1 MDVSYELYKVFYYV
15 AKSLSFSDA
24 ASELFISQSAVSQS
38 IKQLEHRLGQVLF
51 IRSTK
56 HVRLTPE
63 GEMLLKHVEPAIQLI
78 TRGENQLTRDFSRG
92 GMQVRIAASDTICRY
107 ILVPYL
113 KMLHESFPEVHISI
127 INGTSLAC
135 AELLEAG
142 QVDLI
147 VVNSP
152 NSALSDKLSIAN
164 VRTFRDVFIGNP
176 KHFPECFTD
185 NGEPR
190 EPLTA
195 KELLALPILM
205 LSRNSTTSQFLHEQ
219 FQKQSLELVPS
230 IELTSNDLLI
240 DLAKI
245 GIGIALVPDYTVPE
259 DTEELLVLPSVPFLP
274 PRRLVAAFDEKWPLN
289 EAASFFLR
297 LLTGEEAESVKE

>member
-15 AKSLSFSDA
+15 AKSLSFSEA

-63 GEMLLKHVEPAIQLI
+63 GEMLLKHVEPAVQLI

-92 GMQVRIAASDTICRY
+92 GMQIRIGASDTICRY

-113 KMLHESFPEVHISI
+113 KMLHETFPDIHISI
-127 INGTSLAC
+127 INGTSLGC
-135 AELLEAG
+135 AELLESG
-142 QVDLI
+142 QVDLV

-152 NSALSDKLSIAN
+152 NSSLSNDLQIQN
-164 VRTFRDVFIGNP
+164 VQTFRDVFIGNP
-176 KHFPECFTD
+176 KQFPECFRTKD
-185 NGEPR
+185 NGEPVIISG
-190 EPLTA
+190 
-195 KELLALPILM
+195 KELMELPILM
-205 LSRNSTTSQFLHEQ
+205 LSKNSTTSHYLHEQ

-245 GIGIALVPDYTVPE
+245 GIGIACVPDFMVPE
-259 DTEELLVLPSVPFLP
+259 NTEELAVLNIEEVLP
-274 PRRLVAAFDEKWPLN
+274 PRRLVVAYDEKWPLN
-289 EAASFFLR
+289 EAAGFFIR
-297 LLTGEEAESVKE
+297 SLTGQGTEQ

>member
-24 ASELFISQSAVSQS
+24 ASELYISQSAVSQS

-51 IRSTK
+51 VRSTK
-56 HVRLTPE
+56 RVKLTPE

-92 GMQVRIAASDTICRY
+92 GMQLRIGASDTICRY

-113 KMLHESFPEVHISI
+113 QMIHETFPDVHISI
-127 INGTSLAC
+127 INGTSLGC
-135 AELLEAG
+135 AELLESG
-142 QVDLI
+142 QVDFV

-152 NSALSDKLSIAN
+152 NMALADNLQIKN
-164 VRTFRDVFIGNP
+164 VCTFKDVFIGNP
-176 KHFPECFTD
+176 EHFPDCFKTD
-185 NGEPR
+185 ANGNQKK
-190 EPLTA
+190 LTA
-195 KELLALPILM
+195 KELLRLPILM
-205 LSRNSTTSQFLHEQ
+205 LSKNSTTSHFLHEQ

-245 GIGIALVPDYTVPE
+245 GIGIACVPDFMVPANT
-259 DTEELLVLPSVPFLP
+259 DELRQLSTDNILSS
-274 PRRLVAAFDEKWPLN
+274 RRLVVAYDEKWPLN
-289 EAASFFLR
+289 EAASFFIEK
-297 LLTGEEAESVKE
+297 LTKSE